1 VAENTLQKILKSYQK
16 RLTNLTSRN
25 KSLLL
30 LNLSA
35 EQFLD
40 IHELDFLQNKPSF
53 NLVEQLIAQKNTI
66 SLCEVHDPRYERV
79 NEVSKRLRKISRTE
93 KFIEEERGSEDLF
106 VGYPII
112 KGKFSDGTVVRCP
125 LMFFPVTLA
134 PPAPEG
140 GAFSSNMWTLK
151 TPPSGAGGL
160 FNRSFLL
167 AYSHFNQITI
177 SDEFLEHSFEDF
189 SKDSLEF
196 RTQLYEFL
204 KDSPLKIDFNKELFV
219 NTLHHFEKQLKSDLE
234 LSENN
239 GELKLYPQAV
249 LGIFPQAGS
258 FLEPD
263 YEDLL
268 TAFGSQQSVEGSS
281 TASDLEHLFPSQT
294 SKIENRKSKIREE
307 NLLTPFAV
315 DASQELALQQ
325 IKSGASMVVQG
336 PPGTGKS
343 QLICNLIADF
353 TARGKKVLVVSQKR
367 AALDVVQERLARAGM
382 RPFVGNVHDFKNDRK
397 TLYAQI
403 LDQIEQIEDY
413 QKQNQSLDAI
423 FLERNFTHESRQIDK
438 ISETLQ
444 EFKEALFEVSECG
457 VSVKEL
463 YLTSSPNQPF
473 LNLKEGYKQFKF
485 NEIDDFLKKFERY
498 CQSSPPTPEGGVS
511 SYSFLTPPSGVGGL
525 FWQNRLPFQN
535 RQYSEIG
542 QILKVIQDVYDFV
555 QNLEKESSEILKNT
569 LNFKDL
575 EKILSEKERFQNL
588 LLTIGNEK
596 IYQVFNRNIQE
607 KIKLNTSKISELE
620 AQVAQFFAGQGIEI
634 TLPSASLLPFLSKLN
649 EAIDT
654 KSIGGVFWSIF
665 SKEKADIQNVTI
677 ANGLSLSLEDLQ
689 KLQQRIQNRIGLEKW
704 WNEWGWIFSP
714 PAPERGVSSS
724 NFNSSFGGWGANY
737 RWFERHFQQLYQ
749 AEKANKIWKKIAPEA
764 SVALTSEW
772 EFKIIS
778 QIGRES
784 SPFGGGGGYESF
796 QKKINF
802 IIQKSQQLTDNQI
815 VWNNY
820 LSKNQ
825 IEILACGLVE
835 TGSPRPATKDSNTK
849 DLATINSHLK
859 ENFDLMQESD
869 SLKASFSRSEW
880 AMVELFLAP
889 MVGGDTDHGS
899 AVAGV
904 PTSHF
909 LNSLKLAWIEHIED
923 KYPILRGVSSLKISQ
938 LENDLQDSVQKKQ
951 TLSQEILLLKL
962 RELTY
967 QNLEKNRLQNTISYR
982 DLKHQ
987 VSKKR
992 KLWSVRKLITE
1003 YSEEMFKLVPCWLA
1017 SPETVSAIFPLEP
1030 NFDLVIFDEAS
1041 QCFAEQGI
1049 PALYRGKQVVIA
1061 GDSKQLQPNDLY
1073 RVRFENDTDDNP
1085 ELEVDSLLDLACQYL
1100 PQTQLRGHY
1109 RSKSLDLI
1117 DFSNQY
1123 FYKNTL
1129 SLLPDFQDI
1138 NLQKPAIQYLKV
1150 DGVWENSINQIEA
1163 ERVID
1168 LVRNIHQT
1176 SPQKSIGI
1184 VTFNFKQQGL
1194 IQDLFSPLTPE
1205 GGTFDIKITSN
1216 SDEKAPPSG
1225 AGGAWASI
1233 FVKNIENVQGDER
1246 DIIIFSIGYAPD
1258 AKGKMAMQFGSL
1270 NGQGGEN
1277 RLNVAVTRAR
1287 EKIYIVSSILPN
1299 QLRVEEAQNEGP
1311 RLLKSYLE
1319 YALKVSEGHYKPQAH
1334 RSEKYRAEWLLKE
1347 QMMSP
1352 ITPEGGINDTKMFV
1366 KELPFADITVKNQ
1379 NVYESLILTDDDLYY
1394 EHLSPK
1400 ETFAYIPANLRAKG
1414 WKFERVF
1421 SRNFWKNSPEASV
1434 ALTPEGGI

>member
-1 VAENTLQKILKSYQK
+1 MQENKLQKILKSYQK
-16 RLTNLTSRN
+16 RLTNLTTRN

-30 LNLSA
+30 LNLPT

-53 NLVEQLIAQKNTI
+53 NFVEQLIAQKNTI

-79 NEVSKRLRKISRTE
+79 NEISKRLRKISRTE
-93 KFIEEERGSEDLF
+93 KFIEEERGSEDLY

-125 LMFFPVTLA
+125 LLFFPVTIIQKDAQVWQLQTRD
-134 PPAPEG
+134 E
-140 GAFSSNMWTLK
+140 SITL
-151 TPPSGAGGL
+151 
-160 FNRSFLL
+160 NRSFLL
-167 AYSHFNQITI
+167 AYSHFNQLQI

-189 SKDSLEF
+189 SKDSLVF

-219 NTLHHFEKQLKSDLE
+219 NGLHHFEKQLKSDID

-258 FLEPD
+258 FLVPD
-263 YEDLL
+263 YEELAEKSL
-268 TAFGSQQSVEGSS
+268 PLAEGSEQLKENGIMEG
-281 TASDLEHLFPSQT
+281 LESLFPNPQPPNS
-294 SKIENRKSKIREE
+294 SIPKPKEE
-307 NLLTPFAV
+307 NILIPFAV

-325 IKSGASMVVQG
+325 IKAGVSMVVQG

-343 QLICNLIADF
+343 QLICNMIADF

-403 LDQIEQIEDY
+403 FNQIEQIEDY

-423 FLERNFTHESRQIDK
+423 FLERNFTQESRQIDK

-444 EFKEALFEVSECG
+444 AFKDALFDVSIGG

-473 LNLKEGYKQFKF
+473 LNLKENYKQFKF

-498 CQSSPPTPEGGVS
+498 FIYENKLNQLDGNDNTNVK
-511 SYSFLTPPSGVGGL
+511 L
-525 FWQNRLPFQN
+525 FWQSRLSFQN
-535 RQYSEIG
+535 RQYSEIS
-542 QILKVIQDVYDFV
+542 QMLKVIQDVHNFV
-555 QNLEKESSEILKNT
+555 QNLEIQSIEIFQKPII
-569 LNFKDL
+569 FQEL
-575 EKILSEKERFQNL
+575 EKILGEKERCQNL

-596 IYQVFNRNIQE
+596 IYQVFSRNIQQ
-607 KIKLNTSKISELE
+607 KIKLNVAKIGELE
-620 AQVAQFFAGQGIEI
+620 AQVGQFFAGQGIEI
-634 TLPSASLLPFLSKLN
+634 TLLSVHLLPFLSKLN
-649 EAIDT
+649 QVINT
-654 KSIGGVFWSIF
+654 KSNLISGLIWDIF
-665 SKEKADIQNVTI
+665 SKEKVDIQNVTMS
-677 ANGLSLSLEDLQ
+677 NGLSLSVEDLQ

-704 WNEWGWIFSP
+704 WNEWGYL
-714 PAPERGVSSS
+714 
-724 NFNSSFGGWGANY
+724 FGELVNNEEPIWLRKGY

-749 AEKANKIWKKIAPEA
+749 AEKANKIWEPLVKILPL
-764 SVALTSEW
+764 SIST
-772 EFKIIS
+772 KITTI
-778 QIGRES
+778 IWND
-784 SPFGGGGGYESF
+784 F
-796 QKKINF
+796 QKQINF
-802 IIQKSQQLTDNQI
+802 VIQKLQQLIDNQM

-820 LSKNQ
+820 LSKKQ
-825 IEILACGLVE
+825 TDVI
-835 TGSPRPATKDSNTK
+835 SNYK
-849 DLATINSHLK
+849 DLLPINSYLK

-869 SLKASFSRSEW
+869 SLKASFSRVEGS
-880 AMVELFLAP
+880 MIELFLSEQQP
-889 MVGGDTDHGS
+889 LLS
-899 AVAGV
+899 
-904 PTSHF
+904 F
-909 LNSLKLAWIEHIED
+909 INSLKLAWIENIED
-923 KYPILRGVSSLKISQ
+923 KHPILRSVSSLKISQ
-938 LENDLQDSVQKKQ
+938 LENNLQDLVQKKQ

-967 QNLEKNRLQNTISYR
+967 QNLEKNRLQNVITYR

-987 VSKKR
+987 VGKKR

-1003 YSEEMFKLVPCWLA
+1003 YSDEIFKLIPCWLA
-1017 SPETVSAIFPLEP
+1017 SPETVSAIFPLESS
-1030 NFDLVIFDEAS
+1030 FDLVIFDEAS

-1049 PALYRGKQVVIA
+1049 PSLYRGKQVVIA

-1073 RVRFENDTDDNP
+1073 RIRFENDADDNP

-1123 FYKNTL
+1123 FYKNKL
-1129 SLLPDFQDI
+1129 SLLPVFQEI
-1138 NLQKPAIQYLKV
+1138 NLQQPAIQYLKV
-1150 DGVWENSINQIEA
+1150 EGIWENSINQIEA
-1163 ERVID
+1163 EKVID
-1168 LVRNIHQT
+1168 LVRIINQT
-1176 SPQKSIGI
+1176 SPEKSIGI

-1194 IQDLFSPLTPE
+1194 IQDLLE
-1205 GGTFDIKITSN
+1205 VWGTNDLGISTSQ
-1216 SDEKAPPSG
+1216 ER
-1225 AGGAWASI
+1225 I

-1258 AKGKMAMQFGSL
+1258 AKGKMGMQFGSL

-1277 RLNVAVTRAR
+1277 RLNVAITRAR
-1287 EKIYIVSSILPN
+1287 EKIYIISSILPN
-1299 QLRVEEAQNEGP
+1299 QLKVEEAQNEGP

-1319 YALKVSEGHYKPQAH
+1319 YALKVSEGHYRPKVY
-1334 RSEKYRAEWLLKE
+1334 RSENYQADWLLKE
-1347 QMMSP
+1347 QLLKD
-1352 ITPEGGINDTKMFV
+1352 NLKYV
-1366 KELPFADITVKNQ
+1366 KELPFADLTIKNSE
-1379 NVYESLILTDDDLYY
+1379 NYESLILTDDDLYY

-1400 ETFAYIPANLRAKG
+1400 ETFAYIPAGLRAKG
-1414 WKFERVF
+1414 WKFERAF
-1421 SRNFWKNSPEASV
+1421 SRNFWKK
-1434 ALTPEGGI
+1434 

>member
-1 VAENTLQKILKSYQK
+1 VRRSDFAVITFATLNKKMQENKLQKILKSYQK

-53 NLVEQLIAQKNTI
+53 NIIEQLIAQKNTI
-66 SLCEVHDPRYERV
+66 SLCEIHDPRYERV
-79 NEVSKRLRKISRTE
+79 NEISKRLRKISRTE
-93 KFIEEERGSEDLF
+93 KFIEEERGSEDLY

-112 KGKFSDGTVVRCP
+112 KGKFSDGMVVRCP
-125 LMFFPVTLA
+125 LLFFPVTLA
-134 PPAPEG
+134 PLTPEG
-140 GAFSSNMWTLK
+140 GDSSANMWTLK
-151 TPPSGAGGL
+151 APPSGAGGAIL
-160 FNRSFLL
+160 NRSFLL
-167 AYSHFNQITI
+167 AYSHFNQLQI

-204 KDSPLKIDFNKELFV
+204 KDSPLKIDFNKELFI
-219 NTLHHFEKQLKSDLE
+219 NTLHHFDKQLKSDLD

-239 GELKLYPQAV
+239 GELKLYPKAV

-258 FLEPD
+258 FLVPD
-263 YEDLL
+263 YEELVEESSKEKGEKK
-268 TAFGSQQSVEGSS
+268 TEGSEGLEI
-281 TASDLEHLFPSQT
+281 SDFQDNLESLFPNPQSPN
-294 SKIENRKSKIREE
+294 SPIPNHKPKEE

-325 IKSGASMVVQG
+325 IKSGVSMVVQG

-403 LDQIEQIEDY
+403 LNQIEQIEDY

-423 FLERNFTHESRQIDK
+423 FLERNFTQESRQIDK

-444 EFKEALFEVSECG
+444 EFKDALFDVSICG

-473 LNLKEGYKQFKF
+473 LNLKEDYKQFKF
-485 NEIDDFLKKFERY
+485 NEIDDFLKKFEKY
-498 CQSSPPTPEGGVS
+498 FIYENKLNQIDGNDNSDAVVSVHGVAQTDHSPE
-511 SYSFLTPPSGVGGL
+511 
-525 FWQNRLPFQN
+525 FWRNRLPFQN
-535 RQYSEIG
+535 RQYSEIS
-542 QILKVIQDVYDFV
+542 QILKVIQEVHNFV
-555 QNLEKESSEILKNT
+555 QNLEKQSVEIFQKPI
-569 LNFKDL
+569 NFQEL
-575 EKILSEKERFQNL
+575 EKISTEKERFQNL
-588 LLTIGNEK
+588 ILTIGNEK
-596 IYQVFNRNIQE
+596 IYQVFSRNIQK
-607 KIKLNTSKISELE
+607 KIKLNASKIGELE
-620 AQVAQFFAGQGIEI
+620 AQVGQFFAGQGIEI
-634 TLPSASLLPFLSKLN
+634 TLSSNHLLAFLSKLN
-649 EAIDT
+649 ETIDT
-654 KSIGGVFWSIF
+654 KSNLIGGLIWSFF
-665 SKEKADIQNVTI
+665 SKEKTDIQNVTM
-677 ANGLSLSLEDLQ
+677 ANGLSLSVEDLQ

-704 WNEWGWIFSP
+704 WNEWEHLFGES
-714 PAPERGVSSS
+714 VS
-724 NFNSSFGGWGANY
+724 NEEPIWLRKGY

-749 AEKANKIWKKIAPEA
+749 AEKASKIWKPLVKILPSLSQTLL
-764 SVALTSEW
+764 SVSTQTTIW
-772 EFKIIS
+772 ND
-778 QIGRES
+778 
-784 SPFGGGGGYESF
+784 F
-796 QKKINF
+796 QKQINF
-802 IIQKSQQLTDNQI
+802 LVQKSQQLIDNQV

-820 LSKNQ
+820 LSKKQ
-825 IEILACGLVE
+825 IEIIG
-835 TGSPRPATKDSNTK
+835 NTK
-849 DLATINSHLK
+849 DLSTINYYLK

-880 AMVELFLAP
+880 AMIELFLSQQEP
-889 MVGGDTDHGS
+889 L
-899 AVAGV
+899 
-904 PTSHF
+904 TSF
-909 LNSLKLAWIEHIED
+909 INSLKLAWIEHVED
-923 KYPILRGVSSLKISQ
+923 KYPILRSVSSLKMNQ

-967 QNLEKNRLQNTISYR
+967 QNLEKNRLQNTITYR

-987 VSKKR
+987 VGKKR

-1003 YSEEMFKLVPCWLA
+1003 YSEETFKLVPCWLA
-1017 SPETVSAIFPLEP
+1017 SPETVSAIFPLER

-1073 RVRFENDTDDNP
+1073 RVRFENDADDNP

-1117 DFSNQY
+1117 NFSNQH

-1129 SLLPDFQDI
+1129 SLLPVFQEI

-1150 DGVWENSINQIEA
+1150 EGVWENSINQIEA

-1176 SPQKSIGI
+1176 SPEKSIGI

-1194 IQDLFSPLTPE
+1194 IQDLLSPLTPD
-1205 GGTFDIKITSN
+1205 GGNLDTKLTSK
-1216 SDEKAPPSG
+1216 SDEQVPLSG
-1225 AGGAWASI
+1225 VRGL

-1258 AKGKMAMQFGSL
+1258 AKGKMVMQFGSL

-1287 EKIYIVSSILPN
+1287 EKIYIISSILPN
-1299 QLRVEEAQNEGP
+1299 QLRVEDAQNEGP

-1319 YALKVSEGHYKPQAH
+1319 YALKVSEGNYKPQAH
-1334 RSEKYRAEWLLKE
+1334 RSEKYRADWLLKE
-1347 QMMSP
+1347 Q
-1352 ITPEGGINDTKMFV
+1352 ILRDNEQYI
-1366 KELPFADITVKNQ
+1366 KELPFADITVKNLK
-1379 NVYESLILTDDDLYY
+1379 NYESLILTDDDLYY

-1400 ETFAYIPANLRAKG
+1400 ETFAYIPAGLRAKG
-1414 WKFERVF
+1414 WKFERIF
-1421 SRNFWKNSPEASV
+1421 SRNFWKR
-1434 ALTPEGGI
+1434 

>member
-1 VAENTLQKILKSYQK
+1 MAENTLQKILKSYQK

-53 NLVEQLIAQKNTI
+53 HLVEQLIAQKNTI
-66 SLCEVHDPRYERV
+66 PLCEVHDPRYERV

-93 KFIEEERGSEDLF
+93 KFIEEERGSEDLY

-125 LMFFPVTLA
+125 LLFFPVSLTPNPSPVERGALSVNSPLHGRGVGGEVYWQLQTRDESITL
-134 PPAPEG
+134 
-140 GAFSSNMWTLK
+140 
-151 TPPSGAGGL
+151 
-160 FNRSFLL
+160 NRSFLL
-167 AYSHFNQITI
+167 AYSHFNQIQI

-204 KDSPLKIDFNKELFV
+204 KDSPLKIDFNKELFT

-249 LGIFPQAGS
+249 LGMFPQAGS
-258 FLEPD
+258 FLVPD
-263 YEDLL
+263 YEEMLW
-268 TAFGSQQSVEGSS
+268 AFGSQPSALSNE
-281 TASDLEHLFPSQT
+281 DLESLFPNINNSDQFLT
-294 SKIENRKSKIREE
+294 ADSRQPIAKPKEE
-307 NLLTPFAV
+307 NLLTPFPL

-367 AALDVVQERLARAGM
+367 AALDVVQERLTRMSM

-403 LDQIEQIEDY
+403 LNQIEQIEDY

-423 FLERNFTHESRQIDK
+423 FLERNFAQESRQIDK
-438 ISETLQ
+438 ISEILQ
-444 EFKEALFEVSECG
+444 EFKEALFDVSECG

-463 YLTSSPNQPF
+463 YLTSSPNKSF
-473 LNLKEGYKQFKF
+473 LNLKNDYKLFKF

-498 CQSSPPTPEGGVS
+498 CE
-511 SYSFLTPPSGVGGL
+511 YENRLNLTPSPSPVERGAFDLKNSPLHGRGAGGEVASPVE
-525 FWQNRLPFQN
+525 FWQHRLSFQN
-535 RQYSEIG
+535 RQYSEIS
-542 QILKVIQDVYDFV
+542 QILKVIQDVNDFV
-555 QNLEKESSEILKNT
+555 QNLEKESSEIFET
-569 LNFKDL
+569 ALNFKDL
-575 EKILSEKERFQNL
+575 EKISIEKEHFQNL

-596 IYQVFNRNIQE
+596 VYQVFISHFIARTNAGGVKPTVE
-607 KIKLNTSKISELE
+607 LPASVKLSTSKIGELE

-634 TLPSASLLPFLSKLN
+634 TLSSNQLLPFLSKLN

-654 KSIGGVFWSIF
+654 KSNALGGLFWSIF
-665 SKEKADIQNVTI
+665 SKEKSDIQNVTI
-677 ANGLSLSLEDLQ
+677 ANGLSLSVEDLQ

-714 PAPERGVSSS
+714 LTPRGGTINEVI
-724 NFNSSFGGWGANY
+724 NSPSGGWGANY

-749 AEKANKIWKKIAPEA
+749 AEKANKIWKSLVKILP
-764 SVALTSEW
+764 
-772 EFKIIS
+772 
-778 QIGRES
+778 
-784 SPFGGGGGYESF
+784 SPLPIFTQTTTWNDF
-796 QKKINF
+796 QKQINF
-802 IIQKSQQLTDNQI
+802 LIQKSQQLIDNQI

-820 LSKNQ
+820 LSKKQ
-825 IEILACGLVE
+825 IEII
-835 TGSPRPATKDSNTK
+835 SNSD
-849 DLATINSHLK
+849 DLSSINSYLK
-859 ENFDLMQESD
+859 ENFDLMQEAD

-880 AMVELFLAP
+880 AMVELFLLKKEP
-889 MVGGDTDHGS
+889 LSPV
-899 AVAGV
+899 VGV
-904 PTSHF
+904 PTDHSPVGHF
-909 LNSLKLAWIEHIED
+909 INSLKLAWIEHIED

-938 LENDLQDSVQKKQ
+938 LESDLQDSVQKKQ

-967 QNLEKNRLQNTISYR
+967 QNLEKNRLQNIITYR

-1003 YSEEMFKLVPCWLA
+1003 YSEELFKLVPCWLA
-1017 SPETVSAIFPLEP
+1017 SPETVSAIFPLNPLEGGQGGI
-1030 NFDLVIFDEAS
+1030 FDLVIFDEAS

-1073 RVRFENDTDDNP
+1073 RVRFENEADESP
-1085 ELEVDSLLDLACQYL
+1085 ELEIDSLLDLACQYL

-1129 SLLPDFQDI
+1129 SLLPDFQEI

-1150 DGVWENSINQIEA
+1150 EGVWENSTNQIEA

-1168 LVRNIHQT
+1168 LVKNIHQN
-1176 SPQKSIGI
+1176 SPEKSIGI

-1194 IQDLFSPLTPE
+1194 IQDLLE
-1205 GGTFDIKITSN
+1205 VVGGDTDHGN
-1216 SDEKAPPSG
+1216 RNNNGNRKAPLSIG
-1225 AGGAWASI
+1225 EGRGGEVT

-1246 DIIIFSIGYAPD
+1246 DIIIFSVAYAPD

-1270 NGQGGEN
+1270 NSQGGEN

-1334 RSEKYRAEWLLKE
+1334 RSEKYQAEWLLKE
-1347 QMMSP
+1347 Q
-1352 ITPEGGINDTKMFV
+1352 ILRDNEQYV
-1366 KELPFADITVKNQ
+1366 KELPFADITIKNDK
-1379 NVYESLILTDDDLYY
+1379 NYESLILTDDDLYY

-1400 ETFAYIPANLRAKG
+1400 ETFAYIPAGLRAKG

-1421 SRNFWKNSPEASV
+1421 SRNFWKK
-1434 ALTPEGGI
+1434 

>member
-1 VAENTLQKILKSYQK
+1 MQENKVQKILKSYQK

-53 NLVEQLIAQKNTI
+53 NVIEQLIAQKNTT
-66 SLCEVHDPRYERV
+66 SLCEIHDPLYERV
-79 NEVSKRLRKISRTE
+79 NEISKRLRKVSRTE
-93 KFIEEERGSEDLF
+93 KFIEEERGSEDLY

-125 LMFFPVTLA
+125 LLFFPVTIVQKDALIWQLQIRDEA
-134 PPAPEG
+134 I
-140 GAFSSNMWTLK
+140 TL
-151 TPPSGAGGL
+151 
-160 FNRSFLL
+160 NRSFLL
-167 AYSHFNQITI
+167 AYSHFNQVQI

-219 NTLHHFEKQLKSDLE
+219 NTLRNFEKQLKTDLD

-239 GELKLYPQAV
+239 GALKLYPQAV

-258 FLEPD
+258 FLMPD
-263 YEDLL
+263 YEELL
-268 TAFGSQQSVEGSS
+268 TAFDNQQSTLGNEG
-281 TASDLEHLFPSQT
+281 LETLFPNQT
-294 SKIENRKSKIREE
+294 SKIENQTAKIKEE

-315 DASQELALQQ
+315 DASQEFALQQ
-325 IKSGASMVVQG
+325 IKSGTSMVIQG

-353 TARGKKVLVVSQKR
+353 TARGRKVLVVSQKR

-397 TLYAQI
+397 ALYVQI
-403 LDQIEQIEDY
+403 LSQIEQIEDY
-413 QKQNQSLDAI
+413 QKQNQSLDSI
-423 FLERNFTHESRQIDK
+423 FLERNFTQESRQIDK

-444 EFKEALFEVSECG
+444 AFKNALFDVSECG
-457 VSVKEL
+457 ISVKEL

-473 LNLKEGYKQFKF
+473 LNLKENYNQLKF
-485 NEIDDFLKKFERY
+485 NEIGDFLKKFEQY
-498 CQSSPPTPEGGVS
+498 FIYKNNLNQGYANE
-511 SYSFLTPPSGVGGL
+511 SGNDTL
-525 FWQNRLPFQN
+525 FWQSRLSFQN
-535 RQYSEIG
+535 RQYSEIP
-542 QILKVIQDVYDFV
+542 QILKVIRNTHDFV
-555 QNLEKESSEILKNT
+555 QTLETQSLEIMQNT
-569 LNFKDL
+569 LNYEEL
-575 EKILSEKERFQNL
+575 EKISVKKEHFQNL
-588 LLTIGNEK
+588 LLTITNEK
-596 IYQVFNRNIQE
+596 IYYVFKRNIQE
-607 KIKLNTSKISELE
+607 KIKLNNSKIGELE
-620 AQVAQFFAGQGIEI
+620 AQVGQFFAGQGIEI
-634 TLPSASLLPFLSKLN
+634 TILSSRLLPFLSKLN
-649 EAIDT
+649 QVVET
-654 KSIGGVFWSIF
+654 KSNLIGGLFWDFF
-665 SKEKADIQNVTI
+665 SKEKTDIQNITI
-677 ANGLSLSLEDLQ
+677 ANGLSLSVGDLQ
-689 KLQQRIQNRIGLEKW
+689 KLQQRIQNRIGLEKFW
-704 WNEWGWIFSP
+704 SKWGCIFGEVVVNEEPVWLRKG
-714 PAPERGVSSS
+714 
-724 NFNSSFGGWGANY
+724 Y

-749 AEKANKIWKKIAPEA
+749 AEKANKIWEPLVKILPSSISTQIA
-764 SVALTSEW
+764 TSTW
-772 EFKIIS
+772 ND
-778 QIGRES
+778 
-784 SPFGGGGGYESF
+784 F
-796 QKKINF
+796 QKQINF
-802 IIQKSQQLTDNQI
+802 LIQKIQQLTDNQTI
-815 VWNNY
+815 WHNY

-825 IEILACGLVE
+825 IDIIS
-835 TGSPRPATKDSNTK
+835 TTKYLLS
-849 DLATINSHLK
+849 INSYLK

-869 SLKASFSRSEW
+869 LLKASFSRLEW
-880 AMVELFLAP
+880 SIIELFLSEEEP
-889 MVGGDTDHGS
+889 L
-899 AVAGV
+899 
-904 PTSHF
+904 TSF
-909 LNSLKLAWIEHIED
+909 INSLKLAWIEHIED
-923 KYPILRGVSSLKISQ
+923 KYPILRSVSSLRISQ
-938 LENDLQDSVQKKQ
+938 LENDLQVSVQKKQ

-967 QNLEKNRLQNTISYR
+967 QNLEKNRLQNTITYR

-987 VSKKR
+987 VGKKR

-1003 YSEEMFKLVPCWLA
+1003 YSAEMFKLIPCWLA

-1049 PALYRGKQVVIA
+1049 PSLYRGKQVVIA

-1073 RVRFENDTDDNP
+1073 RVKFENDADDNP

-1100 PQTQLRGHY
+1100 PQIQLRGHY

-1129 SLLPDFQDI
+1129 SLLPDFHEI
-1138 NLQKPAIQYLKV
+1138 NLQQSAIQYLKV
-1150 DGVWENSINQIEA
+1150 DGIWENNTNQTEA
-1163 ERVID
+1163 EKVIN
-1168 LVRNIHQT
+1168 LVRIINQT
-1176 SPQKSIGI
+1176 SPEKSIGI

-1194 IQDLFSPLTPE
+1194 IQDLLEVSSTDVDFGIS
-1205 GGTFDIKITSN
+1205 TS
-1216 SDEKAPPSG
+1216 EEP
-1225 AGGAWASI
+1225 I

-1258 AKGKMAMQFGSL
+1258 AKGKMGMQFGSL

-1277 RLNVAVTRAR
+1277 RLNVAITRAR
-1287 EKIYIVSSILPN
+1287 EKIYVISSILPN
-1299 QLRVEEAQNEGP
+1299 QLKVEEAQNEGP

-1319 YALKVSEGHYKPQAH
+1319 YALKVSEGHYRPKVH
-1334 RSEKYRAEWLLKE
+1334 RSENYQADWLLKE
-1347 QMMSP
+1347 QLLKDNLQY
-1352 ITPEGGINDTKMFV
+1352 I
-1366 KELPFADITVKNQ
+1366 KELPFADLTLKNGV
-1379 NVYESLILTDDDLYY
+1379 NYESLILTDDDLYY

-1400 ETFAYIPANLRAKG
+1400 ETFAYIPAGLRAKG

-1421 SRNFWKNSPEASV
+1421 SRNFWKK
-1434 ALTPEGGI
+1434 

>member
-1 VAENTLQKILKSYQK
+1 MQEDKLQKILKSYQK

-40 IHELDFLQNKPSF
+40 IHELDFLLNKSSF
-53 NLVEQLIAQKNTI
+53 TLIEQLIAQKNTI
-66 SLCEVHDPRYERV
+66 SLCEIYDPRSERV
-79 NEVSKRLRKISRTE
+79 NEISKRLRKISRTE
-93 KFIEEERGSEDLF
+93 KFIEEERGSEDLY

-125 LMFFPVTLA
+125 LLFFPVTIVQKDAQIWQLQTRD
-134 PPAPEG
+134 E
-140 GAFSSNMWTLK
+140 SITL
-151 TPPSGAGGL
+151 
-160 FNRSFLL
+160 NRSFLL
-167 AYSHFNQITI
+167 AYSHFNQLQI

-204 KDSPLKIDFNKELFV
+204 KDSPLKIDFNRELFV
-219 NTLHHFEKQLKSDLE
+219 NVLHHFEKQLKSDLD

-258 FLEPD
+258 FLVPD
-263 YEDLL
+263 YEELL
-268 TAFGSQQSVEGSS
+268 STFGNQQSVEQGFSHFN
-281 TASDLEHLFPSQT
+281 LEHLFPINTTADSQQPIARI
-294 SKIENRKSKIREE
+294 KEE
-307 NLLTPFAV
+307 NLLTPFAI

-325 IKSGASMVVQG
+325 IKSGVSMVVQG

-367 AALDVVQERLARAGM
+367 AALDVVQQRLARAGM
-382 RPFVGNVHDFKNDRK
+382 GSFVGNVHDFKNDRK
-397 TLYAQI
+397 TLYVQI
-403 LDQIEQIEDY
+403 LNQIEQIEDY

-423 FLERNFTHESRQIDK
+423 FLERNFTQESRQIDK

-444 EFKEALFEVSECG
+444 EFKDALFDVSACG
-457 VSVKEL
+457 ISVKEL

-473 LNLKEGYKQFKF
+473 LNLKEDYKQFKF
-485 NEIDDFLKKFERY
+485 NEIADFLKKFERY
-498 CQSSPPTPEGGVS
+498 CLYENKLSSVVVSIYGVAQTDHHAE
-511 SYSFLTPPSGVGGL
+511 YE
-525 FWQNRLPFQN
+525 FWQSRLSFQN
-535 RQYSEIG
+535 RQYVEIS
-542 QILKVIQDVYDFV
+542 QILKVIQEVHDFM
-555 QNLEKESSEILKNT
+555 QNLEKESSEILQNT
-569 LNFKDL
+569 LNYHEL
-575 EKILSEKERFQNL
+575 ENISIEKECLQNL
-588 LLTIGNEK
+588 LLTIGNDK
-596 IYQVFNRNIQE
+596 TYQVFSRNIQE
-607 KIKLNTSKISELE
+607 KIKLNAVKIGELE
-620 AQVAQFFAGQGIEI
+620 TQVAQFFAGQGIEI
-634 TLPSASLLPFLSKLN
+634 TLLSTQLLPFLSKLN
-649 EAIDT
+649 DAIDT
-654 KSIGGVFWSIF
+654 KSNLIGGLFWGIF
-665 SKEKADIQNVTI
+665 SKEKIDIQNVTM
-677 ANGLSLSLEDLQ
+677 ANGLSLSVKDLQ
-689 KLQQRIQNRIGLEKW
+689 KLQQRIQNRINLENW
-704 WNEWGWIFSP
+704 WKAWRYLFGDLVSNEEFVWLR
-714 PAPERGVSSS
+714 RG
-724 NFNSSFGGWGANY
+724 Y

-749 AEKANKIWKKIAPEA
+749 AEKANKIWKSLVKIFPLL
-764 SVALTSEW
+764 S
-772 EFKIIS
+772 
-778 QIGRES
+778 
-784 SPFGGGGGYESF
+784 GYPQATWINF
-796 QKKINF
+796 QQQINF
-802 IIQKSQQLTDNQI
+802 ISQKSQQLVDKRI
-815 VWNNY
+815 VWDSY

-825 IEILACGLVE
+825 IDIIN
-835 TGSPRPATKDSNTK
+835 TTK
-849 DLATINSHLK
+849 DLSLINSYLK

-869 SLKASFSRSEW
+869 ALKSSFSRSEW
-880 AMVELFLAP
+880 SMIECFLSEKEP
-889 MVGGDTDHGS
+889 LLS
-899 AVAGV
+899 
-904 PTSHF
+904 F
-909 LNSLKLAWIEHIED
+909 INSLKLAWIEHLENEH
-923 KYPILRGVSSLKISQ
+923 PILRSVSSLKMSQ

-951 TLSQEILLLKL
+951 VLSQEILLLKL

-967 QNLEKNRLQNTISYR
+967 QNLEKNRLQNIITYR

-1073 RVRFENDTDDNP
+1073 RVRFENDIDDNP

-1100 PQTQLRGHY
+1100 PQMQLRGHY

-1129 SLLPDFQDI
+1129 SLLPDFQEI
-1138 NLQKPAIQYLKV
+1138 NLQKPAIQFLKV
-1150 DGVWENSINQIEA
+1150 EGVWENSTNQIEA
-1163 ERVID
+1163 ERVIN
-1168 LVRNIHQT
+1168 LVRDIHQN
-1176 SPQKSIGI
+1176 SPEKSIGI

-1194 IQDLFSPLTPE
+1194 IQDLLDVV
-1205 GGTFDIKITSN
+1205 GGDTDHVN
-1216 SDEKAPPSG
+1216 NHEEA
-1225 AGGAWASI
+1225 I

-1246 DIIIFSIGYAPD
+1246 DIIVFSIGYAPD

-1277 RLNVAVTRAR
+1277 RLNVAITRAR
-1287 EKIYIVSSILPN
+1287 EKIYIISSILPN

-1319 YALKVSEGHYKPQAH
+1319 YALKVSEGNYKPQAH
-1334 RSEKYRAEWLLKE
+1334 RSESYRADWLLKE
-1347 QMMSP
+1347 QLVK
-1352 ITPEGGINDTKMFV
+1352 ENLEYL
-1366 KELPFADITVKNQ
+1366 KELPFADITVKNSK
-1379 NVYESLILTDDDLYY
+1379 NYESLILTDDDLYY

-1400 ETFAYIPANLRAKG
+1400 ETFAYIPAGLRAKG
-1414 WKFERVF
+1414 WKFERIF
-1421 SRNFWKNSPEASV
+1421 SRNFWKK
-1434 ALTPEGGI
+1434 

>member
-1 VAENTLQKILKSYQK
+1 MQENKLQKILKSYQK

-40 IHELDFLQNKPSF
+40 IHELNFLQNKSSF
-53 NLVEQLIAQKNTI
+53 NVIEELIAQKKNI
-66 SLCEVHDPRYERV
+66 PLSEIHDPRYERV
-79 NEVSKRLRKISRTE
+79 NEISKRLRKISRTE
-93 KFIEEERGSEDLF
+93 KFIEEERGSEDLY

-125 LMFFPVTLA
+125 LMFFPVTIIQKDAQIWQLQLRD
-134 PPAPEG
+134 E
-140 GAFSSNMWTLK
+140 SVIL
-151 TPPSGAGGL
+151 
-160 FNRSFLL
+160 NRSFLL
-167 AYSHFNQITI
+167 AYSHFNQLQI

-204 KDSPLKIDFNKELFV
+204 KESPLKIDFNKDLFI
-219 NTLHHFEKQLKSDLE
+219 NTLQYFEKRLKSDLD
-234 LSENN
+234 LLENN

-258 FLEPD
+258 FLVPD
-263 YEDLL
+263 YEAL
-268 TAFGSQQSVEGSS
+268 VEESS
-281 TASDLEHLFPSQT
+281 KEEGGKKAEDSEGLEINDFQHNLESLFPNPQFPNS
-294 SKIENRKSKIREE
+294 SIPNHKPKEE

-325 IKSGASMVVQG
+325 IKLGISMVVQG

-367 AALDVVQERLARAGM
+367 AALDVVQERLAKAGM

-403 LDQIEQIEDY
+403 LNQIEQIEDY

-423 FLERNFTHESRQIDK
+423 FLERNFIQESRQIDK

-444 EFKEALFEVSECG
+444 EFKDALFDISECG

-473 LNLKEGYKQFKF
+473 LNLKEDYKPFRF
-485 NEIDDFLKKFERY
+485 NEIDDFLKKFEKY
-498 CQSSPPTPEGGVS
+498 FIYENKLNQIDGNDNADVK
-511 SYSFLTPPSGVGGL
+511 L
-525 FWQNRLPFQN
+525 FWQFRLSFQN
-535 RQYSEIG
+535 RQYSEIA
-542 QILKVIQDVYDFV
+542 QILKVIQEVHDFV
-555 QNLEKESSEILKNT
+555 QNLEKQSIEIFQKPII
-569 LNFKDL
+569 FQEL
-575 EKILSEKERFQNL
+575 EKISTEKERFQNL
-588 LLTIGNEK
+588 LLTLGNEK
-596 IYQVFNRNIQE
+596 VYQVFSRNIQE
-607 KIKLNTSKISELE
+607 KIKLNTSKIEELE
-620 AQVAQFFAGQGIEI
+620 VQVAQFFAGQGIEI
-634 TLPSASLLPFLSKLN
+634 TLPSTQLLPFLSKLN

-654 KSIGGVFWSIF
+654 KSNLFGGLVWSFF
-665 SKEKADIQNVTI
+665 SKQKTDIQNVTI

-704 WNEWGWIFSP
+704 WNEWGYL
-714 PAPERGVSSS
+714 
-724 NFNSSFGGWGANY
+724 FGESVVGNEEPIWLRKGY

-749 AEKANKIWKKIAPEA
+749 AEKVNKIWKPLVKILPSLFSLLPL
-764 SVALTSEW
+764 SVS
-772 EFKIIS
+772 S
-778 QIGRES
+778 QTTEKSTVRTQTTAATVWNN
-784 SPFGGGGGYESF
+784 F
-796 QKKINF
+796 QKQINF
-802 IIQKSQQLTDNQI
+802 LIQKSQQLIDNQV

-820 LSKNQ
+820 LSKKQ
-825 IEILACGLVE
+825 IEIISNA
-835 TGSPRPATKDSNTK
+835 KDI
-849 DLATINSHLK
+849 LFINSYLK

-869 SLKASFSRSEW
+869 SLKASFNRSEW
-880 AMVELFLAP
+880 VMIELFLSEKEP
-889 MVGGDTDHGS
+889 LKS
-899 AVAGV
+899 
-904 PTSHF
+904 F
-909 LNSLKLAWIEHIED
+909 INSLKLAWIENIED

-938 LENDLQDSVQKKQ
+938 LENELQESVQKKQ

-967 QNLEKNRLQNTISYR
+967 QNLEKNRLQNTITYR

-987 VSKKR
+987 VGKKR

-1017 SPETVSAIFPLEP
+1017 SPETVSAIFPLER

-1100 PQTQLRGHY
+1100 PQTQLKGHY

-1117 DFSNQY
+1117 DFSNQF

-1129 SLLPDFQDI
+1129 SLLPDFQEI
-1138 NLQKPAIQYLKV
+1138 NLQKPAIKYLKV
-1150 DGVWENSINQIEA
+1150 EGVWENSTNQIEA

-1168 LVRNIHQT
+1168 LVRNINET
-1176 SPQKSIGI
+1176 YPEKSIGI

-1194 IQDLFSPLTPE
+1194 IQDLLDVVVNISTNYV
-1205 GGTFDIKITSN
+1205 S
-1216 SDEKAPPSG
+1216 SG
-1225 AGGAWASI
+1225 EVT

-1258 AKGKMAMQFGSL
+1258 EKGKMAMQFGSL

-1277 RLNVAVTRAR
+1277 RLNVAITRAR
-1287 EKIYIVSSILPN
+1287 EKIYIISSILPN

-1311 RLLKSYLE
+1311 RLLKNYLE
-1319 YALKVSEGHYKPQAH
+1319 YALKVSEGNYKPQVH
-1334 RSEKYRAEWLLKE
+1334 RSENYQAEWLLKE
-1347 QMMSP
+1347 Q
-1352 ITPEGGINDTKMFV
+1352 ILRDNEQYI
-1366 KELPFADITVKNQ
+1366 KELPFADITVKSQ
-1379 NVYESLILTDDDLYY
+1379 NTYDSLILTDDDLYY

-1400 ETFAYIPANLRAKG
+1400 ETFAYIPAGLRAKG
-1414 WKFERVF
+1414 WKFERIF
-1421 SRNFWKNSPEASV
+1421 SRNFWKK
-1434 ALTPEGGI
+1434 

>member
-1 VAENTLQKILKSYQK
+1 MAGNNLPSILKSYQK

-30 LNLSA
+30 LNLSV

-53 NLVEQLIAQKNTI
+53 NIIEQLIAQKNTI
-66 SLCEVHDPRYERV
+66 SLCEIQDPRYERV

-93 KFIEEERGSEDLF
+93 KFIEEERGSEDLY

-112 KGKFSDGTVVRCP
+112 KGKFSDGTVIRCP
-125 LMFFPVTLA
+125 LLFFPVTIIQNNAQIWQLQIRD
-134 PPAPEG
+134 E
-140 GAFSSNMWTLK
+140 SITL
-151 TPPSGAGGL
+151 
-160 FNRSFLL
+160 NRSFLL
-167 AYSHFNQITI
+167 AYSHFNQIQI

-204 KDSPLKIDFNKELFV
+204 KDSPLKIDFNKELFINV
-219 NTLHHFEKQLKSDLE
+219 LHHFEKQLKTDVE
-234 LSENN
+234 ISENN
-239 GELKLYPQAV
+239 GELKLYPQAI

-258 FLEPD
+258 FLVPD
-263 YEDLL
+263 YEELL
-268 TAFGSQQSVEGSS
+268 SAEGVVSSVELG
-281 TASDLEHLFPSQT
+281 LETMFPSNNTELKTQT
-294 SKIENRKSKIREE
+294 LKLREE
-307 NLLTPFAV
+307 NLLIPFAV

-325 IKSGASMVVQG
+325 IKSGTSMVIQG

-367 AALDVVQERLARAGM
+367 AALDVVQERLARANI
-382 RPFVGNVHDFKNDRK
+382 RPFVANVHDFKNDRK
-397 TLYAQI
+397 ALYTQI
-403 LDQIEQIEDY
+403 LNQIEQIEDY
-413 QKQNQSLDAI
+413 QTQNLSLDSI
-423 FLERNFTHESRQIDK
+423 FLERNFTQESRQIDK

-444 EFKEALFEVSECG
+444 EFKEALFDISICG

-463 YLTSSPNQPF
+463 YLTSSPSQPF
-473 LNLKEGYKQFKF
+473 LNLKNDYKQLKF

-498 CQSSPPTPEGGVS
+498 IIYKNKLNQVDENESENIN
-511 SYSFLTPPSGVGGL
+511 L
-525 FWQNRLPFQN
+525 FWQSRLSLQH
-535 RQYSEIG
+535 RQYSEIP

-555 QNLEKESSEILKNT
+555 QNLETGSLEILQNR
-569 LNFKDL
+569 LNLNEL
-575 EKILSEKERFQNL
+575 EKISVAKEHFENL
-588 LLTIGNEK
+588 ILTIANDK
-596 IYQVFNRNIQE
+596 IYQVFRRNIQE
-607 KIKLNTSKISELE
+607 KIKLNTSKIGELE
-620 AQVAQFFAGQGIEI
+620 ALVAQFFAGQGIEI
-634 TLPSASLLPFLSKLN
+634 TIPSSHLLPFLSKLN
-649 EAIDT
+649 QVIDT
-654 KSIGGVFWSIF
+654 KSNLIGGFFWNFF
-665 SKEKADIQNVTI
+665 SKEKADIQDVTI

-689 KLQQRIQNRIGLEKW
+689 KLQQRIQNRIGLEKF
-704 WNEWGWIFSP
+704 WNEWGY
-714 PAPERGVSSS
+714 V
-724 NFNSSFGGWGANY
+724 FGDVTENDESIWLRKGY

-749 AEKANKIWKKIAPEA
+749 AEKANKIWKPLVKILPL
-764 SVALTSEW
+764 SISTQIITLTW
-772 EFKIIS
+772 ND
-778 QIGRES
+778 
-784 SPFGGGGGYESF
+784 F
-796 QKKINF
+796 QKQINF
-802 IIQKSQQLTDNQI
+802 LIQKSQQLIHNQAI
-815 VWNNY
+815 WDNY

-825 IEILACGLVE
+825 IYFISKFQNL
-835 TGSPRPATKDSNTK
+835 S
-849 DLATINSHLK
+849 TINSYLK

-869 SLKASFSRSEW
+869 SLKASFSVSEW
-880 AMVELFLAP
+880 AIIELFLSEKEAL
-889 MVGGDTDHGS
+889 
-899 AVAGV
+899 
-904 PTSHF
+904 TSF
-909 LNSLKLAWIEHIED
+909 INSLKLAWIEHIENL
-923 KYPILRGVSSLKISQ
+923 YPILRSVSSLKINQ
-938 LENDLQDSVQKKQ
+938 LENDLQESVQKKQ
-951 TLSQEILLLKL
+951 KLSQEILLLKL

-967 QNLEKNRLQNTISYR
+967 QNLEKNRLQNTITYR

-1003 YSEEMFKLVPCWLA
+1003 YSEEMFKLIPCWLA
-1017 SPETVSAIFPLEP
+1017 SPETVSAVFPLEP

-1049 PALYRGKQVVIA
+1049 PSLYRGKQVVIA

-1129 SLLPDFQDI
+1129 SLLPDFQEI

-1150 DGVWENSINQIEA
+1150 DGVWENSTNQIEA
-1163 ERVID
+1163 EKVID
-1168 LVRNIHQT
+1168 LVRNMNQT
-1176 SPQKSIGI
+1176 FPEKSIGI

-1194 IQDLFSPLTPE
+1194 IQDLLEVFCADTDL
-1205 GGTFDIKITSN
+1205 GI
-1216 SDEKAPPSG
+1216 
-1225 AGGAWASI
+1225 SI
-1233 FVKNIENVQGDER
+1233 SEEPIFIKNIENVQGDER

-1258 AKGKMAMQFGSL
+1258 AKGKMVMQFGSL

-1287 EKIYIVSSILPN
+1287 EKIYVISSILPN
-1299 QLRVEEAQNEGP
+1299 QLKVEEAQNEGP

-1319 YALKVSEGHYKPQAH
+1319 YALKVSEGHYKPKAH
-1334 RSEKYRAEWLLKE
+1334 RSENYQADWLLKE
-1347 QMMSP
+1347 QLLRVNNQY
-1352 ITPEGGINDTKMFV
+1352 I
-1366 KELPFADITVKNQ
+1366 KELPFADITVKNSQ
-1379 NVYESLILTDDDLYY
+1379 NYESLILTDDDLYY
-1394 EHLSPK
+1394 EHLSAK
-1400 ETFAYIPANLRAKG
+1400 ETFSYIPAGLRAKG

-1421 SRNFWKNSPEASV
+1421 SRNFWKK
-1434 ALTPEGGI
+1434 

>member
-1 VAENTLQKILKSYQK
+1 MAQNKLQKILKSYQK
-16 RLTNLTSRN
+16 RLINLTSRN

-53 NLVEQLIAQKNTI
+53 NLIEQLIAQKNTI
-66 SLCEVHDPRYERV
+66 SLCEIHDPRFERV

-93 KFIEEERGSEDLF
+93 KFIEEERGSEDLY

-125 LMFFPVTLA
+125 LLFFPVTIVQKDAQIWQLQTRD
-134 PPAPEG
+134 E
-140 GAFSSNMWTLK
+140 SITL
-151 TPPSGAGGL
+151 
-160 FNRSFLL
+160 NRSFLL
-167 AYSHFNQITI
+167 AYSHFNQRQI

-219 NTLHHFEKQLKSDLE
+219 NGLHHFEKQLKSDLD

-258 FLEPD
+258 FLVPD
-263 YEDLL
+263 YEEL
-268 TAFGSQQSVEGSS
+268 VEKSLQLAEVSEPLDENEIMEG
-281 TASDLEHLFPSQT
+281 LESLFPDPQFTNSLNA
-294 SKIENRKSKIREE
+294 KPKEE

-325 IKSGASMVVQG
+325 IKSGTSMVVQG

-367 AALDVVQERLARAGM
+367 AALDVVQERLTRAGM

-403 LDQIEQIEDY
+403 LNQIEQIEDY

-423 FLERNFTHESRQIDK
+423 FLERNFTQESRQIDK
-438 ISETLQ
+438 ISDTLQ
-444 EFKEALFEVSECG
+444 EFKDALFDVSVCG

-473 LNLKEGYKQFKF
+473 LNLKEDYKQCKF
-485 NEIDDFLKKFERY
+485 NEIDDFLKKFDRY
-498 CQSSPPTPEGGVS
+498 FVYQNKLSSSEFADSSAVVSVPTDHSPE
-511 SYSFLTPPSGVGGL
+511 
-525 FWQNRLPFQN
+525 FWQNRLSFQN
-535 RQYSEIG
+535 LQYSEIS
-542 QILKVIQDVYDFV
+542 QILKVIQDVHNFV
-555 QNLEKESSEILKNT
+555 QNLEKQSFEIFQKPI
-569 LNFKDL
+569 NFQEL
-575 EKILSEKERFQNL
+575 EKISGEKERSQNL
-588 LLTIGNEK
+588 LLAIGNEK
-596 IYQVFNRNIQE
+596 IYQVFSRNIQE
-607 KIKLNTSKISELE
+607 KIKINTAKVSELE

-634 TLPSASLLPFLSKLN
+634 TLPSNHLLSFLSKLN
-649 EAIDT
+649 QAIDT
-654 KSIGGVFWSIF
+654 KSNVIGGLIWGIF
-665 SKEKADIQNVTI
+665 SKEKIDIQNVTM

-704 WNEWGWIFSP
+704 WNEW
-714 PAPERGVSSS
+714 EYL
-724 NFNSSFGGWGANY
+724 FGESVNNEEPIWLRKGY

-749 AEKANKIWKKIAPEA
+749 AEKVNKIWKPLVKILPLL
-764 SVALTSEW
+764 SVSLQMVTW
-772 EFKIIS
+772 ND
-778 QIGRES
+778 
-784 SPFGGGGGYESF
+784 F
-796 QKKINF
+796 QKQINF
-802 IIQKSQQLTDNQI
+802 LIQQSQQLIDNQV

-820 LSKNQ
+820 LSKKQ
-825 IEILACGLVE
+825 IDII
-835 TGSPRPATKDSNTK
+835 SKSK
-849 DLATINSHLK
+849 DLVNINAYLK

-869 SLKASFSRSEW
+869 SLKASFSNSEW
-880 AMVELFLAP
+880 SMIELFLSEKEP
-889 MVGGDTDHGS
+889 LFS
-899 AVAGV
+899 
-904 PTSHF
+904 F
-909 LNSLKLAWIEHIED
+909 INSLKLAWIENIED
-923 KYPILRGVSSLKISQ
+923 KYPILRSVSSLKMNQ
-938 LENDLQDSVQKKQ
+938 LEIDLQDSVQKKQ

-967 QNLEKNRLQNTISYR
+967 QNLEKNRLQNTITYR
-982 DLKHQ
+982 DLKYQ
-987 VSKKR
+987 VGKKR

-1003 YSEEMFKLVPCWLA
+1003 YSEEMFKIVPCWLA
-1017 SPETVSAIFPLEP
+1017 SPETVSAIFSLEP

-1073 RVRFENDTDDNP
+1073 RVRFENDTDDDP

-1123 FYKNTL
+1123 FYQNTL
-1129 SLLPDFQDI
+1129 SLLPDFQEI
-1138 NLQKPAIQYLKV
+1138 NLQKPAIVFLKV
-1150 DGVWENSINQIEA
+1150 EGVWENSTNQIEA
-1163 ERVID
+1163 EKVID
-1168 LVRNIHQT
+1168 LVKNINQT
-1176 SPQKSIGI
+1176 SPEKSIGI

-1194 IQDLFSPLTPE
+1194 IQDLLE
-1205 GGTFDIKITSN
+1205 VDKIN
-1216 SDEKAPPSG
+1216 HEQA
-1225 AGGAWASI
+1225 I

-1258 AKGKMAMQFGSL
+1258 AKGKMVMQFGSL

-1287 EKIYIVSSILPN
+1287 EKIYVISSILPN

-1319 YALKVSEGHYKPQAH
+1319 YALKVSEGNYKPQAQP
-1334 RSEKYRAEWLLKE
+1334 SENYRAEWLLKE
-1347 QMMSP
+1347 QLIHGVVSV
-1352 ITPEGGINDTKMFV
+1352 DTDHGFYI
-1366 KELPFADITVKNQ
+1366 KELPFADITVKNLK
-1379 NVYESLILTDDDLYY
+1379 NYESLILTDDDLYY

-1400 ETFAYIPANLRAKG
+1400 ETFAYIPAGLRAKG
-1414 WKFERVF
+1414 WKFERFF
-1421 SRNFWKNSPEASV
+1421 SRNFWKKSIDEK
-1434 ALTPEGGI
+1434 

>member
-1 VAENTLQKILKSYQK
+1 VAQNKLQKILKSYQK
-16 RLTNLTSRN
+16 RLINLTSRN

-53 NLVEQLIAQKNTI
+53 NLIEQLIAQKNTI
-66 SLCEVHDPRYERV
+66 SLCEIHDPRFERV

-93 KFIEEERGSEDLF
+93 KFIEEERGSEDLY

-125 LMFFPVTLA
+125 LLFFPVTIVQKDAQIWQLQTRD
-134 PPAPEG
+134 E
-140 GAFSSNMWTLK
+140 SITL
-151 TPPSGAGGL
+151 
-160 FNRSFLL
+160 NRSFLL
-167 AYSHFNQITI
+167 AYSHFNQRQI

-219 NTLHHFEKQLKSDLE
+219 NGLHHFEKQLKSDLD

-258 FLEPD
+258 FLVPD
-263 YEDLL
+263 YEEL
-268 TAFGSQQSVEGSS
+268 VEKSLQLAEVSEPLDENEIMEG
-281 TASDLEHLFPSQT
+281 LESLFPDPQFTNSLNA
-294 SKIENRKSKIREE
+294 KPKEE

-325 IKSGASMVVQG
+325 IKSGTSMVVQG

-367 AALDVVQERLARAGM
+367 AALDVVQERLTRAGM

-403 LDQIEQIEDY
+403 LNQIEQIEDY

-423 FLERNFTHESRQIDK
+423 FLERNFTQESRQIDK
-438 ISETLQ
+438 ISDTLQ
-444 EFKEALFEVSECG
+444 EFKDALFDVSVCG

-473 LNLKEGYKQFKF
+473 LNLKEDYKQCKF
-485 NEIDDFLKKFERY
+485 NEIDDFLKKFDRY
-498 CQSSPPTPEGGVS
+498 FVYQNKLSSSEFADSSAVVSVPTDHSPE
-511 SYSFLTPPSGVGGL
+511 
-525 FWQNRLPFQN
+525 FWQNRLSFQN
-535 RQYSEIG
+535 LQYSEIS
-542 QILKVIQDVYDFV
+542 QILKVIQDVHNFV
-555 QNLEKESSEILKNT
+555 QNLEKQSFEIFQKPI
-569 LNFKDL
+569 NFQEL
-575 EKILSEKERFQNL
+575 EKISGEKERLQNL
-588 LLTIGNEK
+588 LLTLGNEK
-596 IYQVFNRNIQE
+596 IHQVFSRNIQE
-607 KIKLNTSKISELE
+607 KIKLNTAKISELE
-620 AQVAQFFAGQGIEI
+620 VQVSQFFAGQGIEI
-634 TLPSASLLPFLSKLN
+634 TLPSTHLLSFLSKLN
-649 EAIDT
+649 QAIDT
-654 KSIGGVFWSIF
+654 KSNVIGGLIWGIF
-665 SKEKADIQNVTI
+665 SKEKIDIQNVTM

-704 WNEWGWIFSP
+704 WNEW
-714 PAPERGVSSS
+714 EYL
-724 NFNSSFGGWGANY
+724 FGESVNNEEPIWLRKGY

-749 AEKANKIWKKIAPEA
+749 AEKVNKIWKPLVKILPLL
-764 SVALTSEW
+764 SVSLQMVTW
-772 EFKIIS
+772 ND
-778 QIGRES
+778 
-784 SPFGGGGGYESF
+784 F
-796 QKKINF
+796 QKQINF
-802 IIQKSQQLTDNQI
+802 LIQQSQQLIDNQV

-820 LSKNQ
+820 LSKKQ
-825 IEILACGLVE
+825 IDII
-835 TGSPRPATKDSNTK
+835 SKSK
-849 DLATINSHLK
+849 DLVNINAYLK

-869 SLKASFSRSEW
+869 SLKASFSNSEW
-880 AMVELFLAP
+880 SMIELFLSEKEP
-889 MVGGDTDHGS
+889 LFS
-899 AVAGV
+899 
-904 PTSHF
+904 F
-909 LNSLKLAWIEHIED
+909 INSLKLAWIENIED
-923 KYPILRGVSSLKISQ
+923 KYPILRSVSSLKMNQ
-938 LENDLQDSVQKKQ
+938 LEIDLQDSVQKKQ

-967 QNLEKNRLQNTISYR
+967 QNLEKNRLQNTITYR

-987 VSKKR
+987 VGKKR

-1003 YSEEMFKLVPCWLA
+1003 YSEEMFKIVPCWLA
-1017 SPETVSAIFPLEP
+1017 SPETVSAIFSLEP

-1073 RVRFENDTDDNP
+1073 RVRFENDTDDDP

-1123 FYKNTL
+1123 FYQNTL
-1129 SLLPDFQDI
+1129 SLLPDFQEI
-1138 NLQKPAIQYLKV
+1138 NLQKPAIVFLKV
-1150 DGVWENSINQIEA
+1150 EGVWENSTNQIEA
-1163 ERVID
+1163 EKVID
-1168 LVRNIHQT
+1168 LVKNINQT
-1176 SPQKSIGI
+1176 SPEKSIGI

-1194 IQDLFSPLTPE
+1194 IQDLLE
-1205 GGTFDIKITSN
+1205 VDKIN
-1216 SDEKAPPSG
+1216 HEQA
-1225 AGGAWASI
+1225 I

-1258 AKGKMAMQFGSL
+1258 AKGKMVMQFGSL

-1287 EKIYIVSSILPN
+1287 EKIYVISSILPN

-1319 YALKVSEGHYKPQAH
+1319 YALKVSEGNYKPQAQP
-1334 RSEKYRAEWLLKE
+1334 SENYRAEWLLKE
-1347 QMMSP
+1347 QLIHGVVSV
-1352 ITPEGGINDTKMFV
+1352 DTDHGFYI
-1366 KELPFADITVKNQ
+1366 KELPFADITVKNLK
-1379 NVYESLILTDDDLYY
+1379 NYESLILTDDDLYY

-1400 ETFAYIPANLRAKG
+1400 ETFAYIPAGLRAKG
-1414 WKFERVF
+1414 WKFERFF
-1421 SRNFWKNSPEASV
+1421 SRNFWKKSIDEK
-1434 ALTPEGGI
+1434 

>member
-1 VAENTLQKILKSYQK
+1 MQENKLQKILKSYQK

-53 NLVEQLIAQKNTI
+53 SIIEQLIAQKNTI
-66 SLCEVHDPRYERV
+66 SLCEIHDPRYERV

-93 KFIEEERGSEDLF
+93 KFIEEERGSEDLY
-106 VGYPII
+106 VGYPIV

-140 GAFSSNMWTLK
+140 GAKTAVHWELK
-151 TPPSGAGGL
+151 APPSGGGGL
-160 FNRSFLL
+160 LLNRSFLL
-167 AYSHFNQITI
+167 AYSHFNQLQI
-177 SDEFLEHSFEDF
+177 SDELLEHSFEDF
-189 SKDSLEF
+189 SKESLEF

-204 KDSPLKIDFNKELFV
+204 KDSPLKIDFNKELFT

-234 LSENN
+234 FSENN

-258 FLEPD
+258 FLVPD
-263 YEDLL
+263 YEELL
-268 TAFGSQQSVEGSS
+268 SAIGSQQTADVRTPVDLEQLFPVADEQFS
-281 TASDLEHLFPSQT
+281 TADSRQPT
-294 SKIENRKSKIREE
+294 ARIKEE
-307 NLLTPFAV
+307 NLLTPFAI
-315 DASQELALQQ
+315 DATQELALQQ
-325 IKSGASMVVQG
+325 IKSGVSMVVQG

-397 TLYAQI
+397 TLYTQI
-403 LDQIEQIEDY
+403 LNQIEQIEDY

-423 FLERNFTHESRQIDK
+423 FLERNFTQESRQIDK
-438 ISETLQ
+438 ISEILQ
-444 EFKEALFEVSECG
+444 EFKNALFDVSECG
-457 VSVKEL
+457 ISVKEL
-463 YLTSSPNQPF
+463 YLTSSPDKPF
-473 LNLKEGYKQFKF
+473 LNLKENYKQFEF

-498 CQSSPPTPEGGVS
+498 CTAPHAPRGGAFESKFMSDFNSPSRGGGAFFW
-511 SYSFLTPPSGVGGL
+511 SF
-525 FWQNRLPFQN
+525 RLSFQN
-535 RQYSEIG
+535 HQYSEIP
-542 QILKVIQDVYDFV
+542 QMFKVIQDVHDFV
-555 QNLEKESSEILKNT
+555 QNLEKESSEMLPNT
-569 LNFKDL
+569 LTFIEL
-575 EKILSEKERFQNL
+575 EKNSTENERLQNL

-596 IYQVFNRNIQE
+596 IYQVFSRNIIK
-607 KIKLNTSKISELE
+607 KIKLNASKIGELE
-620 AQVAQFFAGQGIEI
+620 AQVGQFFAGQGIEI
-634 TLPSASLLPFLSKLN
+634 TLPSSQLLPFLSKLN

-654 KSIGGVFWSIF
+654 KSNLIGGLVWRFF
-665 SKEKADIQNVTI
+665 SKEKTDIQNVTM

-714 PAPERGVSSS
+714 LIETS
-724 NFNSSFGGWGANY
+724 NRPKGGTINEIVNSPSGGWGANY

-749 AEKANKIWKKIAPEA
+749 AEKANKIWKLLVKILPLL
-764 SVALTSEW
+764 SVS
-772 EFKIIS
+772 S
-778 QIGRES
+778 QTITGWNE
-784 SPFGGGGGYESF
+784 F
-796 QKKINF
+796 QKQINF
-802 IIQKSQQLTDNQI
+802 LIRKSQQLIDNQV
-815 VWNNY
+815 VWGNY
-820 LSKNQ
+820 LSKKQ
-825 IEILACGLVE
+825 IDII
-835 TGSPRPATKDSNTK
+835 SNSK
-849 DLATINSHLK
+849 DLLTINSYLK

-880 AMVELFLAP
+880 AMIELFLSEKEPLA
-889 MVGGDTDHGS
+889 S
-899 AVAGV
+899 
-904 PTSHF
+904 F
-909 LNSLKLAWIEHIED
+909 INSLKLAWIEHIED

-938 LENDLQDSVQKKQ
+938 LENDLQGSVQKKQ
-951 TLSQEILLLKL
+951 TLSQEILWLKL

-967 QNLEKNRLQNTISYR
+967 QNLEKNRLQNTITYR

-1003 YSEEMFKLVPCWLA
+1003 YSEEIFKIVSCWLA
-1017 SPETVSAIFPLEP
+1017 SPETVSAIFPLDR

-1073 RVRFENDTDDNP
+1073 RVRFENDADDNP

-1100 PQTQLRGHY
+1100 PQIQLRGHY

-1129 SLLPDFQDI
+1129 SLLPDYQEI

-1150 DGVWENSINQIEA
+1150 NGVWENNTNQVEA
-1163 ERVID
+1163 EKVID
-1168 LVRNIHQT
+1168 LIRNINQNY
-1176 SPQKSIGI
+1176 PEKSIGI

-1194 IQDLFSPLTPE
+1194 IQDLLSLTEAPQSPEEELKSDSNLESKVPPL
-1205 GGTFDIKITSN
+1205 GT
-1216 SDEKAPPSG
+1216 E
-1225 AGGAWASI
+1225 GAWASL

-1258 AKGKMAMQFGSL
+1258 TKGKMAMQFGSL

-1277 RLNVAVTRAR
+1277 RLNVAITRAR
-1287 EKIYIVSSILPN
+1287 EKIYIISSILPN

-1319 YALKVSEGHYKPQAH
+1319 YALKVSEGNYKPQAH
-1334 RSEKYRAEWLLKE
+1334 RSENYQSEWLLKE
-1347 QMMSP
+1347 Q
-1352 ITPEGGINDTKMFV
+1352 IIQDNNLYI
-1366 KELPFADITVKNQ
+1366 KELPFADITVKNL
-1379 NVYESLILTDDDLYY
+1379 NNYESLILTDDDLYY

-1400 ETFAYIPANLRAKG
+1400 ETFAYIPAGLRAKG
-1414 WKFERVF
+1414 WKFERIF
-1421 SRNFWKNSPEASV
+1421 SRNFWKR
-1434 ALTPEGGI
+1434 

>member
-1 VAENTLQKILKSYQK
+1 MQENKVQKILKSYQK

-53 NLVEQLIAQKNTI
+53 NVIEQLIAQKNTT
-66 SLCEVHDPRYERV
+66 SLCEIHDPLYERV
-79 NEVSKRLRKISRTE
+79 NEISKRLRKVSRTE
-93 KFIEEERGSEDLF
+93 KFIEEERGSEDLY

-125 LMFFPVTLA
+125 LLFFPVTIVQKDALIWQLQIRDEA
-134 PPAPEG
+134 I
-140 GAFSSNMWTLK
+140 TL
-151 TPPSGAGGL
+151 
-160 FNRSFLL
+160 NRSFLL
-167 AYSHFNQITI
+167 AYSHFNQVQI

-219 NTLHHFEKQLKSDLE
+219 NTLRNFEKQLKTDLD

-239 GELKLYPQAV
+239 GALKLYPQAV

-258 FLEPD
+258 FLMPD
-263 YEDLL
+263 YEELL
-268 TAFGSQQSVEGSS
+268 TAFDNQQSTLGNEG
-281 TASDLEHLFPSQT
+281 LETLFPNQT
-294 SKIENRKSKIREE
+294 SKIENQTAKIKEE

-315 DASQELALQQ
+315 DASQEFALQQ
-325 IKSGASMVVQG
+325 IKSGTSMVIQG

-353 TARGKKVLVVSQKR
+353 TARGRKVLVVSQKR

-397 TLYAQI
+397 ALYVQI
-403 LDQIEQIEDY
+403 LSQIEQIEDY
-413 QKQNQSLDAI
+413 QKQNQSLDSI
-423 FLERNFTHESRQIDK
+423 FLERNFTQESRQIDK

-444 EFKEALFEVSECG
+444 AFKNALFDVSECG
-457 VSVKEL
+457 ISVKEL

-473 LNLKEGYKQFKF
+473 LNLKENYNQLKF
-485 NEIDDFLKKFERY
+485 NEIGDFLKKFEQY
-498 CQSSPPTPEGGVS
+498 FIYKNNLNQGYANE
-511 SYSFLTPPSGVGGL
+511 SGNDTL
-525 FWQNRLPFQN
+525 FWQSRLSFQN
-535 RQYSEIG
+535 RQYSEIP
-542 QILKVIQDVYDFV
+542 QILKVIRNTHDFV
-555 QNLEKESSEILKNT
+555 QTLETQSLEIMQNT
-569 LNFKDL
+569 LNYEEL
-575 EKILSEKERFQNL
+575 EKISVKKEHFQNL
-588 LLTIGNEK
+588 LLTITNEK
-596 IYQVFNRNIQE
+596 IYYVFKRNIQE
-607 KIKLNTSKISELE
+607 KIKLNNSKIGELE
-620 AQVAQFFAGQGIEI
+620 AQVGQFFAGQGIEI
-634 TLPSASLLPFLSKLN
+634 TILSSRLLPFLSKLN
-649 EAIDT
+649 QVVET
-654 KSIGGVFWSIF
+654 KSNLIGGLFWDFF
-665 SKEKADIQNVTI
+665 SKEKTDIQNITI
-677 ANGLSLSLEDLQ
+677 ANGLSLSVGDLQ
-689 KLQQRIQNRIGLEKW
+689 KLQQRIQNRIGLEKFW
-704 WNEWGWIFSP
+704 SKWGYIFGEVVVNEEPVWLRKG
-714 PAPERGVSSS
+714 
-724 NFNSSFGGWGANY
+724 Y

-749 AEKANKIWKKIAPEA
+749 AEKANKIWEPLVKILPSSISTQIA
-764 SVALTSEW
+764 TSTW
-772 EFKIIS
+772 ND
-778 QIGRES
+778 
-784 SPFGGGGGYESF
+784 F
-796 QKKINF
+796 QKQINF
-802 IIQKSQQLTDNQI
+802 LIQKIQQLTDNQTI
-815 VWNNY
+815 WHNY

-825 IEILACGLVE
+825 IDIIS
-835 TGSPRPATKDSNTK
+835 TTKYLLS
-849 DLATINSHLK
+849 INSYLK

-869 SLKASFSRSEW
+869 LLKASFSRLEW
-880 AMVELFLAP
+880 SIIELFLSEEEP
-889 MVGGDTDHGS
+889 L
-899 AVAGV
+899 
-904 PTSHF
+904 TSF
-909 LNSLKLAWIEHIED
+909 INSLKLAWIEHIED
-923 KYPILRGVSSLKISQ
+923 KYPILRSVSSLRISQ
-938 LENDLQDSVQKKQ
+938 LENDLQVSVQKKQ

-967 QNLEKNRLQNTISYR
+967 QNLEKNRLQNTITYR

-987 VSKKR
+987 VGKKR

-1003 YSEEMFKLVPCWLA
+1003 YSAEMFKLIPCWLA

-1049 PALYRGKQVVIA
+1049 PSLYRGKQVVIA

-1073 RVRFENDTDDNP
+1073 RVKFENDADDNP

-1100 PQTQLRGHY
+1100 PQIQLRGHY

-1129 SLLPDFQDI
+1129 SLLPDFHEI
-1138 NLQKPAIQYLKV
+1138 NLQQSAIQYLKV
-1150 DGVWENSINQIEA
+1150 DGIWENNTNQTEA
-1163 ERVID
+1163 EKVIN
-1168 LVRNIHQT
+1168 LVRIINQT
-1176 SPQKSIGI
+1176 SPEKSIGI

-1194 IQDLFSPLTPE
+1194 IQDLLEVSSTDVDFGIS
-1205 GGTFDIKITSN
+1205 TS
-1216 SDEKAPPSG
+1216 EEP
-1225 AGGAWASI
+1225 I

-1258 AKGKMAMQFGSL
+1258 AKGKMGMQFGSL

-1277 RLNVAVTRAR
+1277 RLNVAITRAR
-1287 EKIYIVSSILPN
+1287 EKIYVISSILPN
-1299 QLRVEEAQNEGP
+1299 QLKVEEAQNEGP

-1319 YALKVSEGHYKPQAH
+1319 YALKVSEGHYRPKVH
-1334 RSEKYRAEWLLKE
+1334 RSENYQADWLLKE
-1347 QMMSP
+1347 QLLKDNLQY
-1352 ITPEGGINDTKMFV
+1352 I
-1366 KELPFADITVKNQ
+1366 KELPFADLTLKNGV
-1379 NVYESLILTDDDLYY
+1379 NYESLILTDDDLYY

-1400 ETFAYIPANLRAKG
+1400 ETFAYIPAGLRAKG

-1421 SRNFWKNSPEASV
+1421 SRNFWKK
-1434 ALTPEGGI
+1434 

>member
-1 VAENTLQKILKSYQK
+1 MQENKLQKILKSYQK

-66 SLCEVHDPRYERV
+66 SLCEIHDPRYERV

-93 KFIEEERGSEDLF
+93 KFIEEERGSEDLY
-106 VGYPII
+106 VGYPMV

-125 LMFFPVTLA
+125 LMFFPVTIVQKDAQIWQLQTRD
-134 PPAPEG
+134 E
-140 GAFSSNMWTLK
+140 SITL
-151 TPPSGAGGL
+151 
-160 FNRSFLL
+160 NRSFLL
-167 AYSHFNQITI
+167 AYSHFNQLQI

-204 KDSPLKIDFNKELFV
+204 KDSPLKINFNKELFI
-219 NTLHHFEKQLKSDLE
+219 NGLHHFEKQLKSDLD

-258 FLEPD
+258 FLVPD
-263 YEDLL
+263 YEEILGFRGL
-268 TAFGSQQSVEGSS
+268 GVEGLKGDDQKNIETNKNS
-281 TASDLEHLFPSQT
+281 LESLFPNPQT
-294 SKIENRKSKIREE
+294 TKSPNPKTPIKEE
-307 NLLTPFAV
+307 NLLTPFSV

-325 IKSGASMVVQG
+325 IKLGASMVVQG

-367 AALDVVQERLARAGM
+367 AALDVVQDRLARAGM

-397 TLYAQI
+397 NLYAQI
-403 LDQIEQIEDY
+403 LSQIEQIEDY
-413 QKQNQSLDAI
+413 QKQNNSLDAI
-423 FLERNFTHESRQIDK
+423 FLERNFTQESRQIDK

-444 EFKEALFEVSECG
+444 EFKESLFDVSVCG

-473 LNLKEGYKQFKF
+473 LNLKEDYKQFKF

-498 CQSSPPTPEGGVS
+498 LSYSLPCPEGGVKQS
-511 SYSFLTPPSGVGGL
+511 EEKASPSGGGEL
-525 FWQNRLPFQN
+525 FWQSRLSFQN
-535 RQYSEIG
+535 RQYSEIA
-542 QILKVIQDVYDFV
+542 QILKVIQDLHNFV
-555 QNLEKESSEILKNT
+555 QNLEKESSEVLQNT
-569 LNFKDL
+569 LSFKEL
-575 EKILSEKERFQNL
+575 EKISTEKERFQNL

-596 IYQVFNRNIQE
+596 IYQVFISQFIICTNA
-607 KIKLNTSKISELE
+607 KLNTSKIVELE
-620 AQVAQFFAGQGIEI
+620 AQVAHFFAGQGIEI
-634 TLPSASLLPFLSKLN
+634 TLPSTHLLPFLSKLN

-654 KSIGGVFWSIF
+654 KSNVIGGLFWSFF
-665 SKEKADIQNVTI
+665 SKEKADIHNVTV

-704 WNEWGWIFSP
+704 WNQRGYLF
-714 PAPERGVSSS
+714 GVSVVG
-724 NFNSSFGGWGANY
+724 NEEPIWLRKGY

-749 AEKANKIWKKIAPEA
+749 AEKVNKIWQPLAKILPLYPPL
-764 SVALTSEW
+764 SV
-772 EFKIIS
+772 
-778 QIGRES
+778 
-784 SPFGGGGGYESF
+784 SPKTITTWNDF
-796 QKKINF
+796 QQQINF
-802 IIQKSQQLTDNQI
+802 IIQKSQQLIDNQI
-815 VWNNY
+815 IWNNY

-825 IEILACGLVE
+825 INTI
-835 TGSPRPATKDSNTK
+835 SNTK
-849 DLATINSHLK
+849 DLSNINSYLK

-880 AMVELFLAP
+880 AMVELFL
-889 MVGGDTDHGS
+889 S
-899 AVAGV
+899 EKESL
-904 PTSHF
+904 TSF
-909 LNSLKLAWIEHIED
+909 INSLKLAWIEHIED

-967 QNLEKNRLQNTISYR
+967 QNLEKNRLQNTITYR

-987 VSKKR
+987 VGKKR

-1049 PALYRGKQVVIA
+1049 PSLYRGKQVVIA

-1073 RVRFENDTDDNP
+1073 RVRFENDADDNP
-1085 ELEVDSLLDLACQYL
+1085 ALEVDSFLDLACQYL

-1129 SLLPDFQDI
+1129 SLLPDFQEI
-1138 NLQKPAIQYLKV
+1138 NLEKSAIQYLKV
-1150 DGVWENSINQIEA
+1150 DGVWENSTNQIEA

-1168 LVRNIHQT
+1168 LVRNINQT

-1194 IQDLFSPLTPE
+1194 IQDLLE
-1205 GGTFDIKITSN
+1205 AVVVGGDTDHS
-1216 SDEKAPPSG
+1216 EKEVT
-1225 AGGAWASI
+1225 

-1258 AKGKMAMQFGSL
+1258 KKGKMAMQFGSL

-1277 RLNVAVTRAR
+1277 RLNVAITRAR
-1287 EKIYIVSSILPN
+1287 EKIYIISSILPN
-1299 QLRVEEAQNEGP
+1299 QLKVEEAQNEGP

-1319 YALKVSEGHYKPQAH
+1319 YALKVSEGHYRPQAH
-1334 RSEKYRAEWLLKE
+1334 RSEKYQSEWLLKE
-1347 QMMSP
+1347 QLLSY
-1352 ITPEGGINDTKMFV
+1352 NNQYV
-1366 KELPFADITVKNQ
+1366 KELPFADITVKN
-1379 NVYESLILTDDDLYY
+1379 NKNYESLILTDDDLYY

-1400 ETFAYIPANLRAKG
+1400 ETFAYIPAGLRAKG
-1414 WKFERVF
+1414 WKFERIF
-1421 SRNFWKNSPEASV
+1421 SRNFWKK
-1434 ALTPEGGI
+1434 

>member
-1 VAENTLQKILKSYQK
+1 MQENKLQKVLKSYQK

-53 NLVEQLIAQKNTI
+53 NIIEQLIAQKNTI
-66 SLCEVHDPRYERV
+66 SLCEIHDPRYERV

-93 KFIEEERGSEDLF
+93 KFIEEERGSEDLY

-112 KGKFSDGTVVRCP
+112 KGKFSDGTVVCCP
-125 LMFFPVTLA
+125 LMFFPVTLQATA
-134 PPAPEG
+134 PPAPRG
-140 GAFSSNMWTLK
+140 GAFESNIWTLK
-151 TPPSGAGGL
+151 TPPLGAGGL
-160 FNRSFLL
+160 LNRSFLL
-167 AYSHFNQITI
+167 AYSHFNQLQI

-204 KDSPLKIDFNKELFV
+204 KDSPLKIDFNKELFT
-219 NTLHHFEKQLKSDLE
+219 NTLHHFERQTKTDLE

-258 FLEPD
+258 FLVPD
-263 YEDLL
+263 YEALVEESSKEEGGKI
-268 TAFGSQQSVEGSS
+268 AEGSEGLEI
-281 TASDLEHLFPSQT
+281 SDFQDNLESLFPNPQSPNSQIPKH
-294 SKIENRKSKIREE
+294 KIKEE

-315 DASQELALQQ
+315 DALQELALQQ

-353 TARGKKVLVVSQKR
+353 TARGKKILVVSQKR

-382 RPFVGNVHDFKNDRK
+382 QPFVGNVHDFKNDRK

-403 LDQIEQIEDY
+403 LNQIEQIEDY
-413 QKQNQSLDAI
+413 QKQYQSLDAI
-423 FLERNFTHESRQIDK
+423 FLERNFTQESRQIDK
-438 ISETLQ
+438 ISEVLQ
-444 EFKEALFEVSECG
+444 EFKAALFDVLECG

-463 YLTSSPNQPF
+463 YLTSSPNKPL
-473 LNLKEGYKQFKF
+473 LNLKENYKQFKF
-485 NEIDDFLKKFERY
+485 NEIGDFLKKFERY
-498 CQSSPPTPEGGVS
+498 YQYIKLLFEKRDLSAVVSVPTDHSPE
-511 SYSFLTPPSGVGGL
+511 
-525 FWQNRLPFQN
+525 FWRNRLSFQN
-535 RQYSEIG
+535 RQYSEIP
-542 QILKVIQDVYDFV
+542 QILKVIQDVHDFA
-555 QNLEKESSEILKNT
+555 QNLDEESSEILQSP
-569 LNFKDL
+569 LNFKEL
-575 EKILSEKERFQNL
+575 EKISTENVRLQNL
-588 LLTIGNEK
+588 LSTIGNEK
-596 IYQVFNRNIQE
+596 IYQIFSRNINE
-607 KIKLNTSKISELE
+607 KIKLNALKIEELE
-620 AQVAQFFAGQGIEI
+620 AQVGHFFAGQGIEI
-634 TLPSASLLPFLSKLN
+634 TLPSNQLLPFLSKLN
-649 EAIDT
+649 EAINT
-654 KSIGGVFWSIF
+654 KSNLVGGLVWSFF
-665 SKEKADIQNVTI
+665 SKEKADIQNITMS
-677 ANGLSLSLEDLQ
+677 NGLSLSVEDLQ

-704 WNEWGWIFSP
+704 WNEWGYLFSEWVENEEP
-714 PAPERGVSSS
+714 IWLRKG
-724 NFNSSFGGWGANY
+724 Y

-749 AEKANKIWKKIAPEA
+749 AEKVDKIWKPLAKILPPLL
-764 SVALTSEW
+764 SVS
-772 EFKIIS
+772 S
-778 QIGRES
+778 QTTATTVWNN
-784 SPFGGGGGYESF
+784 F
-796 QKKINF
+796 QKQINF
-802 IIQKSQQLTDNQI
+802 LIQKSQQLIDNQV

-825 IEILACGLVE
+825 IDIISSI
-835 TGSPRPATKDSNTK
+835 T
-849 DLATINSHLK
+849 DLTTINSYLK

-880 AMVELFLAP
+880 VMIELFLP
-889 MVGGDTDHGS
+889 EKEPS
-899 AVAGV
+899 
-904 PTSHF
+904 TSF
-909 LNSLKLAWIEHIED
+909 INSLKLAWIEHIED

-967 QNLEKNRLQNTISYR
+967 QNLEKNRLQNIVTYR

-1003 YSEEMFKLVPCWLA
+1003 YSEELFKLIPCWLA
-1017 SPETVSAIFPLEP
+1017 SPETVSAIFPLER

-1049 PALYRGKQVVIA
+1049 PSLYRGKQVVIA

-1073 RVRFENDTDDNP
+1073 RVRFENDTDNNP

-1100 PQTQLRGHY
+1100 PQIQLRGHY

-1129 SLLPDFQDI
+1129 SLLPDFQEI
-1138 NLQKPAIQYLKV
+1138 NLQKPAIEYLKV
-1150 DGVWENSINQIEA
+1150 DGVWESSTNQIEA
-1163 ERVID
+1163 KRVID
-1168 LVRNIHQT
+1168 LIQYINQNY
-1176 SPQKSIGI
+1176 PEKSIGI

-1194 IQDLFSPLTPE
+1194 IQDLLEVVSEDTDHGNKE
-1205 GGTFDIKITSN
+1205 VT
-1216 SDEKAPPSG
+1216 
-1225 AGGAWASI
+1225 

-1287 EKIYIVSSILPN
+1287 EKIYVVSSILPN
-1299 QLRVEEAQNEGP
+1299 QLKVEEAQNEGP

-1319 YALKVSEGHYKPQAH
+1319 YALKVSEGNYKPQAH
-1334 RSEKYRAEWLLKE
+1334 RSENYQAEWLLKE
-1347 QMMSP
+1347 QLL
-1352 ITPEGGINDTKMFV
+1352 NDNNQYI

-1379 NVYESLILTDDDLYY
+1379 NSYESLILTDDDLYY

-1400 ETFAYIPANLRAKG
+1400 ETFAYIPAGLRAKS
-1414 WKFERVF
+1414 WKFERIF
-1421 SRNFWKNSPEASV
+1421 SRNFWKKPTHE
-1434 ALTPEGGI
+1434 

>member
-1 VAENTLQKILKSYQK
+1 MQENKLQKILKSYQK

-40 IHELDFLQNKPSF
+40 LHELDFLQNKPSF
-53 NLVEQLIAQKNTI
+53 NIVEQLIAQKNTI
-66 SLCEVHDPRYERV
+66 SLCEIHDPRYERV

-93 KFIEEERGSEDLF
+93 KFIEEERGSEDLY

-125 LMFFPVTLA
+125 LLFFPVTIIQKDAQIWQLQTRD
-134 PPAPEG
+134 E
-140 GAFSSNMWTLK
+140 SITL
-151 TPPSGAGGL
+151 
-160 FNRSFLL
+160 NRSFLL
-167 AYSHFNQITI
+167 AYSYFNQVQI

-204 KDSPLKIDFNKELFV
+204 KDSPLKIDFNKDLFI
-219 NTLHHFEKQLKSDLE
+219 NTLCNFEKQLKTDLD

-239 GELKLYPQAV
+239 GALKLYPQAV

-258 FLEPD
+258 FLVPD
-263 YEDLL
+263 YEELL
-268 TAFGSQQSVEGSS
+268 TAFDNQQSTLIDEGLG
-281 TASDLEHLFPSQT
+281 ALFPSQISKIEAERRLNQT
-294 SKIENRKSKIREE
+294 SKIKEE

-325 IKSGASMVVQG
+325 IKTGTSMVIQG

-397 TLYAQI
+397 ALYAQI
-403 LDQIEQIEDY
+403 LNQIEQIEDY
-413 QKQNQSLDAI
+413 QKQNQSLDSI
-423 FLERNFTHESRQIDK
+423 FLERNFAQESRQIDK

-444 EFKEALFEVSECG
+444 TFKDALFDISVCG

-463 YLTSSPNQPF
+463 YLTSSPNLPS
-473 LNLKEGYKQFKF
+473 LNLKEDYRQLKF
-485 NEIDDFLKKFERY
+485 NEIGDFLKKFERY
-498 CQSSPPTPEGGVS
+498 FVYEITLNQADENGNNT
-511 SYSFLTPPSGVGGL
+511 L
-525 FWQNRLPFQN
+525 FWQSRLSFQS
-535 RQYSEIG
+535 RQYSEISP
-542 QILKVIQDVYDFV
+542 ILKIIQDVHNFA
-555 QNLEKESSEILKNT
+555 QNFETQSLEILQNPLS
-569 LNFKDL
+569 LNEL
-575 EKILSEKERFQNL
+575 EKISVKKEQFQNL
-588 LLTIGNEK
+588 LLTITNEK
-596 IYQVFNRNIQE
+596 IYQVFSRNIQE
-607 KIKLNTSKISELE
+607 KIKLNTSKIEELE
-620 AQVAQFFAGQGIEI
+620 AQVAHFFAGQGIEI
-634 TLPSASLLPFLSKLN
+634 TISSSNLLSFLSKLN
-649 EAIDT
+649 QVIDT
-654 KSIGGVFWSIF
+654 KSNLIIGIFWNLF
-665 SKEKADIQNVTI
+665 SKEKTDIQNVTV

-689 KLQQRIQNRIGLEKW
+689 KLQQRIQNRIGLEKF
-704 WNEWGWIFSP
+704 WNEWGH
-714 PAPERGVSSS
+714 V
-724 NFNSSFGGWGANY
+724 FGDVTENGEPIWLRKGH

-749 AEKANKIWKKIAPEA
+749 AEKANKIWKPLVKILP
-764 SVALTSEW
+764 SLLT
-772 EFKIIS
+772 IS
-778 QIGRES
+778 SQKTTWTD
-784 SPFGGGGGYESF
+784 F
-796 QKKINF
+796 QKQINF
-802 IIQKSQQLTDNQI
+802 LTQRSQQLIDNQVI
-815 VWNNY
+815 WNNY
-820 LSKNQ
+820 LSQNQ
-825 IEILACGLVE
+825 IYII
-835 TGSPRPATKDSNTK
+835 SNLQ
-849 DLATINSHLK
+849 DLSTINSYLK

-869 SLKASFSRSEW
+869 SLKASFSRLEW
-880 AMVELFLAP
+880 SIIELFLSEKEP
-889 MVGGDTDHGS
+889 LLS
-899 AVAGV
+899 
-904 PTSHF
+904 F
-909 LNSLKLAWIEHIED
+909 INSLKLAWIEDIED
-923 KYPILRGVSSLKISQ
+923 KYPILRSVSSLKISQ
-938 LENDLQDSVQKKQ
+938 LENDLQYSVQNKQ
-951 TLSQEILLLKL
+951 KLSQEILLLKL

-967 QNLEKNRLQNTISYR
+967 QNLEKNRLQNTITYR

-987 VSKKR
+987 VGKKR
-992 KLWSVRKLITE
+992 KLWSVRKLIAE
-1003 YSEEMFKLVPCWLA
+1003 YSEEMFKLIPCWLA

-1049 PALYRGKQVVIA
+1049 PSLYRGKQVVIA

-1073 RVRFENDTDDNP
+1073 RIRFENDADDNP

-1129 SLLPDFQDI
+1129 SLLPDFQEI
-1138 NLQKPAIQYLKV
+1138 NLQQPAIQYLKLE
-1150 DGVWENSINQIEA
+1150 GIWENSTNQIEA
-1163 ERVID
+1163 EKVID
-1168 LVRNIHQT
+1168 LVRNINQT
-1176 SPQKSIGI
+1176 SPEKSIGI

-1194 IQDLFSPLTPE
+1194 IQDLLEVFSADTD
-1205 GGTFDIKITSN
+1205 FNISTS
-1216 SDEKAPPSG
+1216 EET
-1225 AGGAWASI
+1225 I

-1287 EKIYIVSSILPN
+1287 EKIYVISSILPN
-1299 QLRVEEAQNEGP
+1299 QLKVEEAQNEGP

-1319 YALKVSEGHYKPQAH
+1319 YALKVSEGHYKPKAH
-1334 RSEKYRAEWLLKE
+1334 RSENYRAEWLLKE
-1347 QMMSP
+1347 QLLRVNSQY
-1352 ITPEGGINDTKMFV
+1352 I
-1366 KELPFADITVKNQ
+1366 KELPFADITVKNME
-1379 NVYESLILTDDDLYY
+1379 NYESLILTDDDLYY

-1400 ETFAYIPANLRAKG
+1400 ETFAYIPAGLRAKG

-1421 SRNFWKNSPEASV
+1421 SRNFWKK
-1434 ALTPEGGI
+1434 

>member
-1 VAENTLQKILKSYQK
+1 MQENKVQKILKSYQK

-53 NLVEQLIAQKNTI
+53 NVIEQLIAQKNTT
-66 SLCEVHDPRYERV
+66 SLCEIHDPLYERV
-79 NEVSKRLRKISRTE
+79 NEISKRLRKVSRTE
-93 KFIEEERGSEDLF
+93 KFIEEERGSEDLY

-125 LMFFPVTLA
+125 LLFFPVTIVQKDALIWQLQIRDEA
-134 PPAPEG
+134 I
-140 GAFSSNMWTLK
+140 TL
-151 TPPSGAGGL
+151 
-160 FNRSFLL
+160 NRSFLL
-167 AYSHFNQITI
+167 AYSHFNQVQI

-219 NTLHHFEKQLKSDLE
+219 NTLRNFEKQLKTDLD

-239 GELKLYPQAV
+239 GALKLYPQAV

-258 FLEPD
+258 FLMPD
-263 YEDLL
+263 YEELL
-268 TAFGSQQSVEGSS
+268 TAFDNQQSTLGNEG
-281 TASDLEHLFPSQT
+281 LETLFPNQT
-294 SKIENRKSKIREE
+294 SKIENQTAKIKEE

-315 DASQELALQQ
+315 DASQEFALQQ
-325 IKSGASMVVQG
+325 IKSGTSMVIQG

-353 TARGKKVLVVSQKR
+353 TARGRKVLVVSQKR

-397 TLYAQI
+397 ALYVQI
-403 LDQIEQIEDY
+403 LSQIEQIEDY
-413 QKQNQSLDAI
+413 QKQNQSLDSI
-423 FLERNFTHESRQIDK
+423 FLERNFAQESRQIDK

-444 EFKEALFEVSECG
+444 TFKDALFDISVCG

-473 LNLKEGYKQFKF
+473 LNLKENYNQLKF
-485 NEIDDFLKKFERY
+485 NEIGDFLKKFEQY
-498 CQSSPPTPEGGVS
+498 FIYKNNLNQGYANE
-511 SYSFLTPPSGVGGL
+511 SGNDTL
-525 FWQNRLPFQN
+525 FWQSRLSFQN
-535 RQYSEIG
+535 RQYSEIP
-542 QILKVIQDVYDFV
+542 QILKVIRNTHDFV
-555 QNLEKESSEILKNT
+555 QTLETQSLEIMQNT
-569 LNFKDL
+569 LNYEEL
-575 EKILSEKERFQNL
+575 EKISVKKEHFQNL
-588 LLTIGNEK
+588 LLTITNEK
-596 IYQVFNRNIQE
+596 IYYVFKRNIQE
-607 KIKLNTSKISELE
+607 KIKLNNSKIGELE
-620 AQVAQFFAGQGIEI
+620 AQVGQFFAGQGIEI
-634 TLPSASLLPFLSKLN
+634 TILSSRLLPFLSKLN
-649 EAIDT
+649 QVVET
-654 KSIGGVFWSIF
+654 KSNLIGGLFWDFF
-665 SKEKADIQNVTI
+665 SKEKTDIQNVTI
-677 ANGLSLSLEDLQ
+677 ANGLSLSVGDLQ
-689 KLQQRIQNRIGLEKW
+689 KLQQRIQNRIGLEKFW
-704 WNEWGWIFSP
+704 SKWGCIFGEVVVNEEPVWLRKG
-714 PAPERGVSSS
+714 
-724 NFNSSFGGWGANY
+724 Y

-749 AEKANKIWKKIAPEA
+749 AEKANKIWEPLVKILPSSISTQIA
-764 SVALTSEW
+764 TSTW
-772 EFKIIS
+772 ND
-778 QIGRES
+778 
-784 SPFGGGGGYESF
+784 F
-796 QKKINF
+796 QKQINF
-802 IIQKSQQLTDNQI
+802 LIQKIQQLTDNQNI
-815 VWNNY
+815 WHNY

-825 IEILACGLVE
+825 IDIIS
-835 TGSPRPATKDSNTK
+835 TTKYLLS
-849 DLATINSHLK
+849 INSYLK

-869 SLKASFSRSEW
+869 LLKASFSRLEW
-880 AMVELFLAP
+880 SIIELFLSEEEP
-889 MVGGDTDHGS
+889 L
-899 AVAGV
+899 
-904 PTSHF
+904 TSF
-909 LNSLKLAWIEHIED
+909 INSLKLAWIEHIED
-923 KYPILRGVSSLKISQ
+923 KYPILRSVSSLRISQ
-938 LENDLQDSVQKKQ
+938 LENDLQVSVQKKQ

-967 QNLEKNRLQNTISYR
+967 QNLEKNRLQNTITYR

-987 VSKKR
+987 VGKKR

-1003 YSEEMFKLVPCWLA
+1003 YSAEMFKLIPCWLA

-1049 PALYRGKQVVIA
+1049 PSLYRGKQVVIA

-1073 RVRFENDTDDNP
+1073 RVKFENDADDNP

-1100 PQTQLRGHY
+1100 PQIQLRGHY

-1129 SLLPDFQDI
+1129 SLLPDFQEI
-1138 NLQKPAIQYLKV
+1138 NLQQSAIQYLKV
-1150 DGVWENSINQIEA
+1150 DGIWENNTNQTEA
-1163 ERVID
+1163 EKVIN
-1168 LVRNIHQT
+1168 LVRIINQT
-1176 SPQKSIGI
+1176 SPEKSIGI

-1194 IQDLFSPLTPE
+1194 IQDLLEVSSTDVDFGIS
-1205 GGTFDIKITSN
+1205 TS
-1216 SDEKAPPSG
+1216 EEP
-1225 AGGAWASI
+1225 I

-1277 RLNVAVTRAR
+1277 RLNVAITRAR
-1287 EKIYIVSSILPN
+1287 EKIYVISSILPN
-1299 QLRVEEAQNEGP
+1299 QLKVEEAQNEGP

-1319 YALKVSEGHYKPQAH
+1319 YALKVSEGHYRPKVH
-1334 RSEKYRAEWLLKE
+1334 RSENYQADWLLKE
-1347 QMMSP
+1347 QLLKDNLQY
-1352 ITPEGGINDTKMFV
+1352 I
-1366 KELPFADITVKNQ
+1366 KELPFADLTLKNGV
-1379 NVYESLILTDDDLYY
+1379 NYESLILTDDDLYY

-1400 ETFAYIPANLRAKG
+1400 ETFAYIPAGLRAKG

-1421 SRNFWKNSPEASV
+1421 SRNFWKK
-1434 ALTPEGGI
+1434 